1 MAASGAFASSVAVE
15 VKMGFYLALKE
26 IWRNRGRFVLFSF
39 VIALITVLVLFI
51 AALADG
57 LGNGNK
63 EYIEKLNGELIVF
76 KKNVDLNIGASRL
89 DRSVMAEVR
98 RFPQVADAGQ
108 ASFANVGLLYGEGK
122 KLNVALIGVEPGKP
136 GEPPVVSG
144 NGLADKRGKDA
155 IIDRNVA
162 LRTGFKLGDELT
174 IRVIQGTR
182 EEFFT
187 LRVSGISDGRQY
199 SLQPAIIV
207 PLLTFERIKPQVA
220 VNPNAADLISNIV
233 VVKLHPDADVAT
245 MRGVLESQARDVEV
259 VTLKTAYENTP
270 GYAAQQS
277 TLSTQQFFSLL
288 VGILVIG
295 GFFQI
300 QTLQKVPQIG
310 MLKAIGAPN
319 GTIAVAAVVQI
330 FIVTLMGVAI
340 GTGVT
345 LGLAFAIPAT
355 VPIAFAPSAII
366 LGIAALM
373 TVGPV
378 GGLVS
383 VRYALRVEPLT
394 ALGLGG

>member
-1 MAASGAFASSVAVE
+1 
-15 VKMGFYLALKE
+15 MGFYLALKE